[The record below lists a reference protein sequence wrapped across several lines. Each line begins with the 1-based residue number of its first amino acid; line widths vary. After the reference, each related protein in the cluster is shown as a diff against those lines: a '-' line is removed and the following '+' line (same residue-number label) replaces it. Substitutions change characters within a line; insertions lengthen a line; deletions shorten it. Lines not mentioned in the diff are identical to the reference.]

1 MMRRLKINSLVL
13 VFILLGTLA
22 VVRPIFAGFGIS
34 PPYVK
39 NQQLVPGSKYEQQIV
54 LLRSSAEDD
63 LKATI
68 KVNAPDIASWIVLNQ
83 GEEFILPKGQVQVP
97 MTVTVTVPQNAPL
110 GNYKGSLNIRISSLK
125 ENSGGVAIALGA
137 RADIDLTVTNVDFA
151 DFMVRK
157 VDIPDFEIL
166 KWPWNLPIFSH
177 FLHRITVVM
186 NVENLGN
193 VKIAPSKATLEVYDI
208 SKTRLLESG
217 TDDSIGK
224 IAPFSVG
231 ETRAY
236 FPTKLGPGE
245 YWGKLNVY
253 KDNTITN
260 TYDIAFVIA
269 KPGELKGG
277 TLSLGT
283 YPWLLLLGYLT
294 IFVILIASLL
304 KIKIWRYIWRLV
316 MIIANVLLIP
326 IRPIISKLTD
336 WFESFKDAFW
346 DWVGS
351 KANSRQNR
359 NSRRRK

>member
-1 MMRRLKINSLVL
+1 MMRWLQNKSLIAVI
-13 VFILLGTLA
+13 ILLGTLA

-83 GEEFILPKGQVQVP
+83 GEEFVLPKGQVQVP
-97 MTVTVTVPQNAPL
+97 MTVTVTVPPNAPL

-125 ENSGGVAIALGA
+125 ENAGGVAIALGA
-137 RADIDLTVTNVDFA
+137 RADIDLTVTNIDFA

-157 VDIPDFEIL
+157 VDIPNFEIL
-166 KWPWNLPIFSH
+166 KWPWNLSIFSH
-177 FLHRITVVM
+177 FLHRATVVM

-193 VKIAPSKATLEVYDI
+193 VKIAPSKVTLEIYDI

-217 TDDSIGK
+217 SDTSIDK
-224 IAPFSVG
+224 IAPFSVA
-231 ETRAY
+231 ETQAH
-236 FPTKLGPGE
+236 FQTKLGVGE
-245 YWGKLNVY
+245 YWGRVNVY
-253 KDNTITN
+253 KDSTIMN
-260 TYDIAFVIA
+260 TYDLAFVIA
-269 KPGELKGG
+269 KPGELKGSG
-277 TLSLGT
+277 LSLGI
-283 YPWLLLLGYLT
+283 YPWLLLLGYLS
-294 IFVILIASLL
+294 IFIIILASLL

-316 MIIANVLLIP
+316 VIIANILLIP
-326 IRPIISKLTD
+326 VRPIVTKLAD
-336 WFESFKDAFW
+336 WLEIAKDAFW

-351 KANSRQNR
+351 KANSRQGR
-359 NSRRRK
+359 GTRRRK